1 MLDEIVAIFPEGIKR
16 NVQSYIQRYIDTLEE
31 VRIRIGRPIELTIDS
46 QPVFLSYVV
55 TAEDTLFILNKL
67 SHFSIYMIEEELK
80 KGYVTIEGGHRVG
93 LAGKVITENGHVRVI
108 RDVTSFNIRVAKE
121 QIGIAEPLIPLL
133 YQSRWLSTILIGPPQ
148 TGKTTMI
155 RDLARMMSTGNRQRK
170 IEAVKV
176 GIVDERSEIA
186 GCVKGV
192 PQHTFGTRIDVLDSC
207 PKAEGMM
214 MMIRSMSPNVLIVDE
229 VGSEEDCQAVLEAV
243 NAGVQVFMTVH
254 GYDLFDLNKRPSLKQ
269 LIELEVFERYIVLTN
284 ENGPGTVKTI
294 YDRGRKPLSLKSNYS
309 LK

>member
-1 MLDEIVAIFPEGIKR
+1 MLDEIVAIFPEGIKH
-16 NVQSYIQRYIDTLEE
+16 NVQPYIQRYIATLEE
-31 VRIRIGRPIELTIDS
+31 VRIRIGRQIELTIDS
-46 QPVFLSYVV
+46 EPVFLPYVV

-133 YQSRWLSTILIGPPQ
+133 YQSRWLSTVLIGPPQ

-155 RDLARMMSTGNRQRK
+155 RDLARMMSTGNSQQK
-170 IEAVKV
+170 IGAVKV

-254 GYDLFDLNKRPSLKQ
+254 GYDLFDLDKRPSLKQ
-269 LIELEVFERYIVLTN
+269 LLELEVFDRYMVLTN
-284 ENGPGTVKTI
+284 ENGPGTVKAI
-294 YDRGRKPLSLKSNYS
+294 YDQARKPLSLKSNYS

>member
-16 NVQSYIQRYIDTLEE
+16 NVQPYIQRYIDTLEE

-269 LIELEVFERYIVLTN
+269 LIELEVFERYMVLTN
-284 ENGPGTVKTI
+284 ENGPGTVKII